1 MFFKK
6 SKRPSSQSN
15 MLSDEIHQLHIKQ
28 EDCIQRIARMQEKLD
43 SAISQQNMNKKIQ
56 EDLCGQLNEN
66 TRELRQHHMAL
77 EDFLDTVEEQC
88 QCHEKISSLQS
99 DNQAL
104 LQSCLRYYTLL
115 WNMENSASSPS
126 IPDSFIAQLRTFHEQ
141 MEPVLQKCGIQI
153 IDQTG
158 ISVDYTIH
166 EVTAVS
172 DTGDAALDRKVA
184 QILTPGFIYKGNI
197 HKKARV
203 LAFRLAAKET
213 EMPSGHSIEKKG
225 DSFNV

>member
-6 SKRPSSQSN
+6 SSRPSSQSS

-28 EDCIQRIARMQEKLD
+28 DDCIQRIARIQEKLD
-43 SAISQQNMNKKIQ
+43 NAISQQNMNKKIQ

-66 TRELRQHHMAL
+66 TRELKQHHMAL
-77 EDFLDTVEEQC
+77 EDFLDTVEEQQEEQN

-104 LQSCLRYYTLL
+104 LQLCLRYYTML
-115 WNMENSASSPS
+115 WNMENSASSPFV
-126 IPDSFIAQLRTFHEQ
+126 PDSFIAQLRTFHEQ
-141 MEPVLQKCGIQI
+141 MEPALQKCGIQI

-172 DTGDAALDRKVA
+172 DTGDAAFDRKVA
-184 QILTPGFIYKGNI
+184 QILTPGLIYKGDI
-197 HKKARV
+197 QKKARV
-203 LAFRLAAKET
+203 LAFRLSSRGS
-213 EMPSGHSIEKKG
+213 EMPAGHTM
-225 DSFNV
+225 